1 MRPTVLAM
9 LGMTC
14 CLSIGCLGSS
24 SPKTTEDA
32 PKTADAPLANG
43 SDVTEVKSAAAPKTA
58 SVEVVSWSEFQE
70 WVAKQQGKVVVVDV
84 WSTSC
89 AECVEEFPHFVE
101 LNGRLGDRMVCAS
114 ISIDYYGAG
123 SPEELKPSV
132 LEFLTEKNATSSNF
146 LSSTPDEEVMDAL
159 DVASIPAVLVYDQ
172 SGALKKTFKND
183 DGEYGPGGFN
193 YKEHINPYVEELLKP
208 AD

>member
-1 MRPTVLAM
+1 MRPTVVAV

-24 SPKTTEDA
+24 STETTEDA
-32 PKTADAPLANG
+32 PITTDAPAANV
-43 SDVTEVKSAAAPKTA
+43 SAETEVNSAAAPKAVT
-58 SVEVVSWSEFQE
+58 VEVRSWSEFQE

-89 AECVEEFPHFVE
+89 AECVEEFPEFVE
-101 LNGRLGDRMVCAS
+101 LNRRLGDRIVCAS
-114 ISIDYYGAG
+114 ISIDYYGVG
-123 SPEELKPSV
+123 SPEELLPRV
-132 LEFLTEKNATSSNF
+132 LEFLTQKKAASSNF
-146 LSSTPDEEVMDAL
+146 LLSTPDEEVMDAL
-159 DVASIPAVLVYDQ
+159 DVASIPAALVYDQ

-183 DGEYGPGGFN
+183 DDDYGLGGFN
-193 YKEHINPYVEELLKP
+193 YREHINPYVEELLKP